1 MQEAFYRKYRPA
13 SLDELV
19 GQSEAVKLIQQQ
31 VKNDN
36 LSHAYL
42 FSGPRGVGKTSLA
55 RIIATTLGCDPVFDI
70 TEIDAASHNKVD
82 DIRDLNDSI
91 NFIASSPGNKRVFIL
106 DEVHMLSNAASN
118 AFLKTLEE
126 PPGHVIF
133 ILATTEPDRVIET
146 IKSRTTHIAFKRISN
161 EEIVTTLSMIAKSE
175 KIKISSEV
183 LKYISNQ
190 SEGSL
195 RDAINLL
202 EQTHNTFGDKANI
215 DDLYSILGKVSNVDM
230 FKIIESINGQ
240 DTSEVLNILQSN
252 YNKGLQP
259 LDILNSLTGLFRNI
273 FYFKY
278 LPDDIN
284 YLNISENEKDL
295 VKNSNEYI
303 NARELSRI
311 LDILDELNQS
321 IQSAPSQ
328 ELKLELFLLK
338 LIKPEL
344 ASDIRSISRRVD
356 LLEGEKVLKPL
367 NKTVEKVTDNIQEN
381 KTTKKKINEEPVS
394 PQSSPKDIGNFDV
407 YWPKVLQKAKDELTP
422 RKYSYLTLVSPEIE
436 NQNKLILFINQENE
450 YLISELNK
458 SNDIKEFILSCIEKM
473 MGIRISIEIKAID
486 ATSELLVSEDGFQDN
501 INEVFD
507 IKSID

>member
-13 SLDELV
+13 SLEELV
-19 GQSEAVKLIQQQ
+19 GQLDAVKLIQQQ

-126 PPGHVIF
+126 PPSHVIF
-133 ILATTEPDRVIET
+133 ILATTEPDRVLET

-161 EEIVTTLSMIAKSE
+161 EEIVETLTRIAKSE
-175 KIKISSEV
+175 KIKIGNEV

-195 RDAINLL
+195 RDAINLF
-202 EQTHNTFGDKANI
+202 EQTYNTFGDKANI
-215 DDLYSILGKVSNVDM
+215 DDLYSILGKVSNADM
-230 FKIIESINGQ
+230 FKIIESINAQ

-259 LDILNSLTGLFRNI
+259 LDILNSLT
-273 FYFKY
+273 
-278 LPDDIN
+278 
-284 YLNISENEKDL
+284 
-295 VKNSNEYI
+295 
-303 NARELSRI
+303 
-311 LDILDELNQS
+311 
-321 IQSAPSQ
+321 
-328 ELKLELFLLK
+328 
-338 LIKPEL
+338 
-344 ASDIRSISRRVD
+344 
-356 LLEGEKVLKPL
+356 
-367 NKTVEKVTDNIQEN
+367 
-381 KTTKKKINEEPVS
+381 
-394 PQSSPKDIGNFDV
+394 
-407 YWPKVLQKAKDELTP
+407 
-422 RKYSYLTLVSPEIE
+422 
-436 NQNKLILFINQENE
+436 
-450 YLISELNK
+450 
-458 SNDIKEFILSCIEKM
+458 
-473 MGIRISIEIKAID
+473 
-486 ATSELLVSEDGFQDN
+486 
-501 INEVFD
+501 
-507 IKSID
+507 